1 MIHTT
6 FFIVVVYLGAVLE
19 YEDIFVILI
28 DDSLVINIKYNLN
41 RWGRGLEP
49 SRQIGVGS
57 SYHTAG

>member
-1 MIHTT
+1 
-6 FFIVVVYLGAVLE
+6 LE

-28 DDSLVINIKYNLN
+28 DDNLVINIKYNLN
-41 RWGRGLEP
+41 RWGRELEP